1 MNMKLASAAAAAVI
15 ALASF
20 TGCSAPTGGDNG
32 KLDIVCTIFPEYD
45 WIRNITGDVDNVSIT
60 YLLQNGSDLHNYQP
74 TADDMIKI
82 STCDVFVY
90 VGGESD
96 QWVDDALKEAV
107 NKDMKVI
114 ELMDVIGSGAKEEE
128 VKEGMEAEEEEDE
141 AEEEG
146 PEYDEHIWLSLKN
159 AQVLC
164 SEIADTLC
172 SADPQNTEKYRAN
185 LASYTEQLGALDTR
199 YADMIS
205 SAKNDTLIFGDRFPF
220 RYLTDDYGLDY
231 YAAFVGCSAETEAS
245 FGTIAFLAQKMDELG
260 CDTIFTIENSDASIA
275 RSVVEN
281 TRNKNAAIA
290 VLDSAQSVT
299 SDQVNSGTTY
309 LSIMEKNYDVLKEA
323 LE

>member
-45 WIRNITGDVDNVSIT
+45 WIRNITGDVENVSIT

-141 AEEEG
+141 AEEKG

-172 SADPQNTEKYRAN
+172 SADPQNTDKYRAN
-185 LASYTEQLGALDTR
+185 LESYTEQLGALDTR

-205 SAKNDTLIFGDRFPF
+205 SAKTDTLIFGDRFPF

-299 SDQVNSGTTY
+299 SDQINSGTTY